1 MTPRNVVL
9 VACAALL
16 LGGCAA
22 TQVEYASRV
31 PLKTAKP
38 PAHGLVVA
46 SLGTQSE
53 APFDWAGISV
63 RPLGQGGR
71 NFRDDLKSRPHINRI
86 YPRYEPAARPG
97 LDFER
102 NMTEVAVFSTA
113 KERGVVLVAALPAG
127 DYEIFSYSFR
137 WRNFGGGPDAYVSI
151 PFSVKPGGATYLGRF
166 IARLTGVTTERGVL
180 FDTSRPERAYFEV
193 RNAVDADWAQVRAHA
208 PRLAPFT
215 LTRPVLPACRRGTI
229 FICAAQ

>member
-1 MTPRNVVL
+1 MLRNAL
-9 VACAALL
+9 LAACVALL
-16 LGGCAA
+16 LGACAA
-22 TQVEYASRV
+22 TQVENASRV

-38 PAHGLVVA
+38 SAHGLVVA

-71 NFRDDLKSRPHINRI
+71 NLSDDLKSRPHLNRI

-102 NMTEVAVFSTA
+102 NITEVAVFSA
-113 KERGVVLVAALPAG
+113 ARERGVVLVAALPAG

-137 WRNFGGGPDAYVSI
+137 WRNFGGGPNAYVSI

-193 RNAVDADWAQVRAHA
+193 RDSVDADWALVREHA
-208 PRLAPFT
+208 PRLARFR
-215 LTRPVLPACRRGTI
+215 LTHPVRPACRKGSI
-229 FICAAQ
+229 FSCATQ